1 MRERLFP
8 LLVIAIF
15 IAMVLSLLVFVNPMV
30 CLGHRIETIDNAL
43 ESGIIVYRS
52 TGSLRDSSFSLISRW
67 VVKCVCHVI
76 AVVPTMLI
84 RAHVEM

>member
-15 IAMVLSLLVFVNPMV
+15 IAMVLSLLVLVNPMV

-43 ESGIIVYRS
+43 ESGIIVSRS
-52 TGSLRDSSFSLISRW
+52 TGSLRDSFFGLISRW
-67 VVKCVCHVI
+67 VVKCMCHVI

-84 RAHVEM
+84 RAQVEM